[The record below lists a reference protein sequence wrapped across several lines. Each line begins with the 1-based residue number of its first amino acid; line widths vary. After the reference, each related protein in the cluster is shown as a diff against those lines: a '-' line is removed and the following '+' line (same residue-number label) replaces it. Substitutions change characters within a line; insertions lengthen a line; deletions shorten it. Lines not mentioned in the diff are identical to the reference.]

1 MKILNAVELR
11 IKLKRVAWITIGW
24 TLAALLDNINTRT
37 IAASRYVE
45 ILPDYE
51 FDFVFTVNVVSA
63 FFAGLISASLLIFF
77 LRERFRK
84 ASFGLAILIN
94 ALIISALNIA
104 ISTGSYTLFIAFKL
118 KKWISH
124 PEVLELSSKLTGDT
138 LFYKKF
144 LFWFFLVMLTIIG
157 LHVNEKYGQG
167 VLGKLVLG
175 KYLHPREEERIF
187 MFVDIRSSTTIAEQL
202 GHLRFFELL
211 NDFYRDLTNPIIYKS
226 GEIYQYVGDEIVISW
241 PMDIGLQN
249 ANCLRCFY
257 DIKATLETLSGEYK
271 EKYGLVPV
279 VKAGLHSGLVTT
291 GEIGVIKKDIVFSG
305 DVMNTASRIQAQC
318 NKFGVD
324 ILLSKTLLDKLKL
337 PPDEFPRKRVGMI
350 ELRGKKQRVELYS
363 FGDEEAEVEIE
374 KRMIRKRRDG
384 FK

>member
-1 MKILNAVELR
+1 MRIQNTVRLK
-11 IKLKRVAWITIGW
+11 IKLKRVAWITLGW
-24 TLAALLDNINTRT
+24 TLSALLDNINTRT
-37 IAASRYVE
+37 IAASRYVDV
-45 ILPDYE
+45 LPDYE
-51 FDFVFTVNVVSA
+51 FDFIFTVNIVSA
-63 FFAGLISASLLIFF
+63 FLCGIFSGSLLIFF

-94 ALIISALNIA
+94 AVIISALNIG
-104 ISTGSYTLFIAFKL
+104 ISALSYTLFIAFKL
-118 KKWISH
+118 KKGLFH
-124 PEVLELSSKLTGDT
+124 PEVLELSSKLTDDT

-167 VLGKLVLG
+167 VLGKLIIG
-175 KYLHPREEERIF
+175 KYLRPREEERIF
-187 MFVDIRSSTTIAEQL
+187 MFVDIKSSTTIAEQL

-211 NDFYRDLTNPIIYKS
+211 NDFYRDLTNPIIYKA

-241 PMDIGLQN
+241 PMEDGLKN

-257 DIKATLETLSGEYK
+257 DIKATLEKLSGEYK
-271 EKYGLVPV
+271 KKYGLVPV
-279 VKAGLHSGLVTT
+279 VKAGLHFGPVTT

-318 NKFGVD
+318 NRFGVD
-324 ILLSKTLLDKLKL
+324 ILLSKPLLDKLKL
-337 PPDEFPRKRVGMI
+337 PPDEFARKRVGMI
-350 ELRGKKQRVELYS
+350 ELRGKRQRVELYS

-374 KRMIRKRRDG
+374 KRMIRRRNID
-384 FK
+384 